1 MQKTITIKWCEACSE
16 KIDYTVD
23 EKVEQGWIEWEIE
36 PIENVFVC
44 SLECEDII
52 LQYNNKY
59 QKNGRNKNRNVYR

>member
-1 MQKTITIKWCEACSE
+1 MKTITIKWCEACSE

-52 LQYNNKY
+52 ILE
-59 QKNGRNKNRNVYR
+59 R